1 MLRKKESKEGT
12 RHKAQGTRHKGQ
24 GTRHKEDPRFKKQ
37 EEKKNEAMSSKDL
50 KFGIFLPSPIGAQS
64 R

>member
-1 MLRKKESKEGT
+1 LSAEALA
-12 RHKAQGTRHKGQ
+12 KAE
-24 GTRHKEDPRFKKQ
+24 GTRHKEDPRLKKQ

-50 KFGIFLPSPIGAQS
+50 KFGIFLPSSIGAQS